1 MSLALQIYALNK
13 AGITVNMISS
23 PSEESKITVTF
34 LFSSKENGLNVD
46 DEHDKL
52 RKEMLNLLHREIQV
66 TGSVDEIDKL
76 VLTEL
81 EVVVEERI
89 PIATS
94 IKDQWD
100 ELQKKKSTSKSKA
113 TTKAKPKKPT
123 KEELRKKAREEAD
136 KATTDLP
143 LFQSDRSASAD
154 KEKKEEAFE
163 L

>member
-34 LFSSKENGLNVD
+34 LFSSKENGLNVEE
-46 DEHDKL
+46 EHDKL
-52 RKEMLNLLHREIQV
+52 RKDMLNLLHREIQV

-100 ELQKKKSTSKSKA
+100 ELQKKKSTSKS

-143 LFQSDRSASAD
+143 LFQSGRSASAD

>member
-94 IKDQWD
+94 IKDQWE
-100 ELQKKKSTSKSKA
+100 ELQKKSSSKS

-136 KATTDLP
+136 KATNDLP

-154 KEKKEEAFE
+154 KEKEEAFE

>member
-123 KEELRKKAREEAD
+123 KEEIRKKAREEAD

-154 KEKKEEAFE
+154 KE
-163 L
+163 

>member
-23 PSEESKITVTF
+23 PSEEGKITVTF

-94 IKDQWD
+94 IKAQWE
-100 ELQKKKSTSKSKA
+100 ELQKKPSKSKA

-154 KEKKEEAFE
+154 KDKKEEVFE